1 MCKCYWAR
9 GSGRWLS
16 TPLWMMSRVMKVII
30 YIMPPIPPMPP
41 MPPGMPP
48 APPSAFS
55 GISVMTHSAVH
66 RREATPAASV
76 RAVLT
81 TLAGSMIPVAIMST
95 MASLAASKP
104 TFKLSFS
111 TTLLT
116 MTLASS
122 PAFVAICMRGCLS
135 ACLIISIPF
144 FWSSLAGVRVFRT
157 GRQRSRA
164 TPPPGTMPSST
175 AALVAF
181 KASVTLSFFSF
192 TSTSEEPPILRT
204 ATPLASLAI
213 LSWIFSFSY
222 SEFVSSICSLN
233 WSTRLETSA
242 GLPPSFNIMV
252 SSLVMVTSPTLPK
265 SCNCTSSN
273 LRVSPS
279 VPKTMPPVEMAM
291 SCRVFFLLSPK
302 PGAFTA
308 ATWSPIFNLLMTRVL
323 SASPSMSSAMMM
335 RGLLC
340 WLASS
345 RAGMMAWMLE
355 IFFSEKRTRE
365 SWYSTLAPLVLLIK
379 YGEMYPL
386 SNFMPSMMSIS
397 SYRVF
402 PSLTVMTPSLP
413 TLAIASAI
421 KLPTAVSP
429 LAEIVAT
436 CAISSGVVTGLAR
449 LLRLS
454 HTASTATIKPRLIST
469 GLEPWV
475 TLSKPLHAIAL
486 AKTVAVV
493 VPSPASSLVL
503 LATSWTSLAPMF
515 SNLSF
520 NSTALAT
527 VTPSLVIFGPPQED
541 SITTFL
547 PLGPI
552 VTATASAKTFT
563 PLNISARTSPP
574 NLTSLA
580 KPLLER
586 EARCVGALMVWRK
599 AMGTRAARAR
609 LYILKFSLVT
619 VGTAESLVEV
629 NQAIKA

>member
-1 MCKCYWAR
+1 MCKCFWAR

-16 TPLWMMSRVMKVII
+16 TPMRMMSRVMKVII
-30 YIMPPIPPMPP
+30 YLMPPMPP
-41 MPPGMPP
+41 MPPGIPP

-66 RREATPAASV
+66 KREATPAASV

-104 TFKLSFS
+104 MFKFSFS

-116 MTLASS
+116 ITLASS
-122 PAFVAICMRGCLS
+122 PAFVAICMRGCLR
-135 ACLIISIPF
+135 ACLMISIPF
-144 FWSSLAGVRVFRT
+144 FWSSLAGTRPART
-157 GRQRSRA
+157 GRQRRRA
-164 TPPPGTMPSST
+164 TPPPGTIPS
-175 AALVAF
+175 
-181 KASVTLSFFSF
+181 
-192 TSTSEEPPILRT
+192 STSEEPPILRT
-204 ATPLASLAI
+204 ATPLARRAI

-222 SEFVSSICSLN
+222 SELVSSICSLS

-242 GLPPSFNIMV
+242 ELPPPLSIMV

-265 SCNCTSSN
+265 SCICTSSSF
-273 LRVSPS
+273 RVSPS
-279 VPKTMPPVEMAM
+279 VPNTMPPVEIAM
-291 SCRVFFLLSPK
+291 SCSVFFLLSPN
-302 PGAFTA
+302 PGALTA
-308 ATWSPIFNLLMTRVL
+308 ATWSPILSLLMTRVL
-323 SASPSMSSAMMM
+323 KASPSISSATITS
-335 RGLLC
+335 GLLA

-345 RAGMMAWMLE
+345 RAGMIAWMLE

-397 SYRVF
+397 SYKVF

-475 TLSKPLHAIAL
+475 TLSKPLEAIAL

-541 SITTFL
+541 SITTSYPWG
-547 PLGPI
+547 PLS
-552 VTATASAKTFT
+552 TATASAKTFT